1 MELKVVVP
9 TSLSEITLDQYQRF
23 ARLEGDEE
31 FLTHKMLEI
40 FCGVPL
46 AQLPNVKFASVAN
59 VMRHINTMFS
69 EKPSLKTE
77 FKLGEHTFGFIPNL
91 EDITFGEY
99 VDLDNYM
106 SDVQDLHKTMAVLY
120 RPITER
126 AGRRYAIEPYE
137 SAGKYADLM
146 KDAPMDAVM
155 GASLFFYRLGNDL
168 INRYPDLFGESENEY
183 SPESQ
188 FGRKWGWYS
197 SFYQLAQGDVT
208 RFERVGQLGVHEAL
222 TFLVFEKERLD
233 IERKQLDKL
242 KK

>member
-77 FKLGEHTFGFIPNL
+77 FTLGEHTFGFIPNL

-168 INRYPDLFGESENEY
+168 INATLTSL
-183 SPESQ
+183 ESQ
-188 FGRKWGWYS
+188 KTNTPQNPS
-197 SFYQLAQGDVT
+197 SDASGDGT
-208 RFERVGQLGVHEAL
+208 LPSISSLKEMLQDLNELDNLGFTKPSPFSFLKRSDL
-222 TFLVFEKERLD
+222 TSNASN
-233 IERKQLDKL
+233 
-242 KK
+242 

>member
-9 TSLSEITLDQYQRF
+9 NTNALHALQ
-23 ARLEGDEE
+23 GDEE

-40 FCGVPL
+40 FCGCASCSI
-46 AQLPNVKFASVAN
+46 AQRKVCKRSECDA
-59 VMRHINTMFS
+59 HINTMFS

-120 RPITER
+120 RPIIER

-168 INRYPDLFGESENEY
+168 INAILTSLENQKTNTHPNHNSDASGDGTLPSINLLKEMLQDLNELDNLGFTKP
-183 SPESQ
+183 SP
-188 FGRKWGWYS
+188 F
-197 SFYQLAQGDVT
+197 SF
-208 RFERVGQLGVHEAL
+208 
-222 TFLVFEKERLD
+222 
-233 IERKQLDKL
+233 L
-242 KK
+242 KKSELTSNASN

>member
-1 MELKVVVP
+1 MELKVIVP

-46 AQLPNVKFASVAN
+46 AELPNVKFASVAN

-69 EKPSLKTE
+69 EKPNLKTE
-77 FKLGEHTFGFIPNL
+77 FTIGGETYGFIPNL

-106 SDVQDLHKTMAVLY
+106 GDVQELHKTMAVLY

-126 AGRRYAIEPYE
+126 IGKRYAIEPYE
-137 SAGKYADLM
+137 SAAKYSASM
-146 KDAPMDAVM
+146 KDAPMDVVM
-155 GASLFFYRLGNDL
+155 GASVFFYHLGNEL
-168 INRYPDLFGESENEY
+168 LH
-183 SPESQ
+183 
-188 FGRKWGWYS
+188 
-197 SFYQLAQGDVT
+197 AT
-208 RFERVGQLGVHEAL
+208 L
-222 TFLVFEKERLD
+222 TSLEKEKTNTPPSPNSAESGDGILPSISLLKEMLQDLKELD
-233 IERKQLDKL
+233 GLAFTKPLPFSFLRKSA
-242 KK
+242 

>member
-168 INRYPDLFGESENEY
+168 ITATLTYL
-183 SPESQ
+183 ESQ
-188 FGRKWGWYS
+188 KTNTHPNHS
-197 SFYQLAQGDVT
+197 SVESGDGILPSISSLKEML
-208 RFERVGQLGVHEAL
+208 RDLNELDNLGF
-222 TFLVFEKERLD
+222 TKPSPFSF
-233 IERKQLDKL
+233 L
-242 KK
+242 KKSDLTSNASN

>member
-1 MELKVVVP
+1 MKLKVIVP

-46 AQLPNVKFASVAN
+46 AELPNVKFASVAN

-69 EKPSLKTE
+69 EKPNLKTE
-77 FKLGEHTFGFIPNL
+77 FTIGGETFGFIPNL

-106 SDVQDLHKTMAVLY
+106 GDVQELHKTMAVLY

-126 AGRRYAIEPYE
+126 IGKRYAIEPYE
-137 SAGKYADLM
+137 SASKYSASM
-146 KDAPMDAVM
+146 KDAPMDVVM
-155 GASLFFYRLGNDL
+155 GASVFFYHLGNEL
-168 INRYPDLFGESENEY
+168 LHATLTYL
-183 SPESQ
+183 ESQ
-188 FGRKWGWYS
+188 KTSIHPNHSSVESGDGTLPSISSLKEMLQDLKELDNLAFTKPSPFSFLRKS
-197 SFYQLAQGDVT
+197 A
-208 RFERVGQLGVHEAL
+208 
-222 TFLVFEKERLD
+222 
-233 IERKQLDKL
+233 
-242 KK
+242 

>member
-40 FCGVPL
+40 FCNVPL

-69 EKPSLKTE
+69 EKPSLKAE
-77 FKLGEHTFGFIPNL
+77 FTLGEHTFGFIPNL

-106 SDVQDLHKTMAVLY
+106 SDVQELHKTMAVLY
-120 RPITER
+120 RPVTER
-126 AGRRYAIEPYE
+126 VGRRYAIEPYE

-168 INRYPDLFGESENEY
+168 INAILTSLENQKTNTHPNHSSVESGDGILPSISSLKEMLQDLNELDNLGFTKP
-183 SPESQ
+183 SP
-188 FGRKWGWYS
+188 F
-197 SFYQLAQGDVT
+197 SF
-208 RFERVGQLGVHEAL
+208 
-222 TFLVFEKERLD
+222 
-233 IERKQLDKL
+233 L
-242 KK
+242 KKSDLTSNASN

>member
-1 MELKVVVP
+1 MKLKVIVP

-46 AQLPNVKFASVAN
+46 AELPNVKFASVAN

-69 EKPSLKTE
+69 EKPNLKTE
-77 FKLGEHTFGFIPNL
+77 FTIGGETYGFIPNL

-106 SDVQDLHKTMAVLY
+106 GDVQELHKTMAVLY

-126 AGRRYAIEPYE
+126 IGKRYAIEPYE
-137 SAGKYADLM
+137 SASKYSASM
-146 KDAPMDAVM
+146 KDAPMDVVM
-155 GASLFFYRLGNDL
+155 GASVFFYHLGNEL
-168 INRYPDLFGESENEY
+168 LHATLTYL
-183 SPESQ
+183 ESQ
-188 FGRKWGWYS
+188 KTSIHPNHSSVESGDGTLPSISSLKEMLQDLKELDGLAFTKPSPFSFLRKS
-197 SFYQLAQGDVT
+197 A
-208 RFERVGQLGVHEAL
+208 
-222 TFLVFEKERLD
+222 
-233 IERKQLDKL
+233 
-242 KK
+242 

>member
-9 TSLSEITLDQYQRF
+9 TDLSEITLDQYQRF
-23 ARLEGDEE
+23 ARLDGDEE

-46 AQLPNVKFASVAN
+46 AELPNVKFTSVSN

-69 EKPSLKTE
+69 QKPPLKTE
-77 FKLGEHTFGFIPNL
+77 FTLGEHTFGFIPNL

-99 VDLDNYM
+99 VDLDGYM

-126 AGRRYAIEPYE
+126 AGKRYAIEPYE
-137 SAGKYADLM
+137 SAVKYADLM
-146 KDAPMDAVM
+146 KAAPMDAVM

-168 INRYPDLFGESENEY
+168 LLATLTSLENQKTNTHPNPNSDANGDGTLPSISSLKEMLQDLIQSGDSVFTK
-183 SPESQ
+183 PLP
-188 FGRKWGWYS
+188 F
-197 SFYQLAQGDVT
+197 SF
-208 RFERVGQLGVHEAL
+208 
-222 TFLVFEKERLD
+222 
-233 IERKQLDKL
+233 L
-242 KK
+242 KKSELN

>member
-1 MELKVVVP
+1 MELKVIVP

-46 AQLPNVKFASVAN
+46 AELPNVKFASVAN

-69 EKPSLKTE
+69 EKPNLKTE
-77 FKLGEHTFGFIPNL
+77 FTIGGETYGFIPNL

-106 SDVQDLHKTMAVLY
+106 GDVQELHKTMSVLY

-126 AGRRYAIEPYE
+126 IGKRYAIEPYE
-137 SAGKYADLM
+137 SAAKYSASM
-146 KDAPMDAVM
+146 KDAPMDVVM
-155 GASLFFYRLGNDL
+155 GASVFFYHLGNEL
-168 INRYPDLFGESENEY
+168 LH
-183 SPESQ
+183 
-188 FGRKWGWYS
+188 
-197 SFYQLAQGDVT
+197 AT
-208 RFERVGQLGVHEAL
+208 L
-222 TFLVFEKERLD
+222 TSLEKEKTSTPQSPSSEESGDGILPSISLLKEMLQDLKELD
-233 IERKQLDKL
+233 GLAFTKPLPFSFLRKSA
-242 KK
+242 

>member
-46 AQLPNVKFASVAN
+46 AQLPNVKFSSVAN

-69 EKPSLKTE
+69 EKPPLKPE
-77 FKLGEHTFGFIPNL
+77 FTLGEHTFGFIPNL

-120 RPITER
+120 RPVTER

-168 INRYPDLFGESENEY
+168 INATLTSLENQKTNTHLNHSSVESGDGTLPSISSLKEMLQDLNELDNLGFTKP
-183 SPESQ
+183 SP
-188 FGRKWGWYS
+188 
-197 SFYQLAQGDVT
+197 
-208 RFERVGQLGVHEAL
+208 
-222 TFLVFEKERLD
+222 FLF
-233 IERKQLDKL
+233 L
-242 KK
+242 KKSDLTSNASN

>member
-77 FKLGEHTFGFIPNL
+77 FTLGEHTFGFIPNL

-168 INRYPDLFGESENEY
+168 INATLTSL
-183 SPESQ
+183 ESQ
-188 FGRKWGWYS
+188 KTNTPPNPS
-197 SFYQLAQGDVT
+197 SDASGDGT
-208 RFERVGQLGVHEAL
+208 LPSISSLKEMLQDLNELDNLGF
-222 TFLVFEKERLD
+222 TKPSPFSF
-233 IERKQLDKL
+233 L
-242 KK
+242 KKSDLTSNASN